1 MSRAWMARLRGRVP
15 PSGYPAG
22 VSRGARVATVLV
34 NFDQPSDT
42 LAAVEA
48 LQAGSYLDNTII
60 VVDNDANAVA
70 GSPLHEKLDAT
81 VGYLPMGTN
90 SGYAA
95 GNNAGARRA
104 IRLHDVDYVWV
115 LNPDTVPAR
124 YALAELVAAADDH
137 PDAAL
142 MGSRLVDRAD
152 RTLYNGAVVEPGTGQ
167 TRHLDNGRPL
177 RALAQTRP
185 FDTDYVNGASMLI
198 RTGLIPMIGL
208 IPEDYFLYFEE
219 TDYALRCRS
228 MGFRVM
234 VAPASVVRHERRSW
248 GELPT
253 SAYIYYMVRNRE
265 IFSARWGYDVDQAHR
280 AATGE
285 FVDGWRARIE
295 RTRPDLVASFDELV
309 AAALSNGEAG
319 ETGPSDVPAQVKLA

>member
-1 MSRAWMARLRGRVP
+1 MSLAWLAGLPGRVP
-15 PSGYPAG
+15 PSGYPAQ
-22 VSRGARVATVLV
+22 VSTGARVATVLV

-42 LAAVEA
+42 VYAVEA
-48 LQAGSYLDNTII
+48 VQAGECLDNTIF
-60 VVDNDANAVA
+60 VVDNHPSAALE
-70 GSPLHEKLDAT
+70 SPLHQQLDAT
-81 VGYLPMGTN
+81 VGYLPMGRN

-104 IRLHDVDYVWV
+104 IQLHDVDYVWV
-115 LNPDTVPAR
+115 LNPDTAPAR
-124 YALAELVAAADDH
+124 SALAALVVAADEH

-142 MGSRLVDRAD
+142 VGSRLVDRAD
-152 RTLYNGAVVEPGTGQ
+152 RTLYNGAVIEPETGQ

-177 RALAQTRP
+177 RALPETRP

-198 RTGLIPMIGL
+198 RTCLIPMIGL

-228 MGFRVM
+228 KGFRVM
-234 VAPASVVRHERRSW
+234 VAPQSVVRHDRRSW

-265 IFSARWGYDVDQAHR
+265 IFSARWGYDVDR
-280 AATGE
+280 AYLRATSA
-285 FVDGWRARIE
+285 FVDGWRAKIE
-295 RTRPDLVASFDELV
+295 LSQPGLVARFDELV
-309 AAALSNGEAG
+309 AAALRNGEAG
-319 ETGPSDVPAQVKLA
+319 ETGPSDVPAQVKLG

>member
-1 MSRAWMARLRGRVP
+1 MS

-34 NFDQPSDT
+34 NFGEPGDT
-42 LAAVEA
+42 LTAVEA
-48 LQAGSYLDNTII
+48 LQAGSYLENTII
-60 VVDNDANAVA
+60 VVDNDADATA
-70 GSPLHEKLDAT
+70 SSALHQQLDPT
-81 VGYLPMGTN
+81 VGYVPMGTN

-104 IRLHDVDYVWV
+104 IRMHDVDYVWV
-115 LNPDTVPAR
+115 LNPDTVPSR
-124 YALAELVAAADDH
+124 EALTELVAAADAY

-142 MGSRLVDRAD
+142 VGSRLVDRAD
-152 RTLYNGAVVEPGTGQ
+152 RTLYNGAVIEPETGQ

-177 RALAQTRP
+177 RSLRETRP

-198 RTGLIPMIGL
+198 RTCLIPMIGL

-228 MGFRVM
+228 KGFRVM
-234 VAPASVVRHERRSW
+234 VAPGSVVRHDRRSW

-253 SAYIYYMVRNRE
+253 SVYIYYMVRNRE
-265 IFSARWGYDVDQAHR
+265 IFSARWGYDVDRAHR
-280 AATGE
+280 RATIE
-285 FVDGWRARIE
+285 FVDGWRVKIGKS
-295 RTRPDLVASFDELV
+295 RPELVASFDELV
-309 AAALSNGEAG
+309 TAALRNGEAG
-319 ETGPSDVPAQVKLA
+319 ETGPSDVPARVRFE